1 MQYQSKKAAI
11 DGHRTLP
18 SRRWVVSN
26 KKVDGLEINGP
37 VKGTVGA
44 IDEPSPINTKQQRE
58 RGLESNGNLKVEK

>member
-1 MQYQSKKAAI
+1 M
-11 DGHRTLP
+11 DTEP
-18 SRRWVVSN
+18 SRVE
-26 KKVDGLEINGP
+26 VDGLEHGP